1 MEEPEDL
8 RLDPAVLRCPL
19 DLLPLSS
26 AVAGVLRNTFF
37 FTHATSIQQK
47 AIPVFLRPATDIV
60 VEACTGSGKTL
71 AFLVPIAERLLR
83 YNDENIQATGRPHLT
98 KRIQA
103 LVLSPS
109 KNLSRQTFRVC
120 QRLLASLPHNL
131 KCFLWGDG
139 RMEGELEAF
148 KRCARGGGNIL
159 VSHPESLLQRLR
171 AAKRECSFRYQFLH
185 SGHRRGRRRS
195 QDRPRE
201 AAGVALAHSHTIGH
215 GAVRCDVH
223 VFPRDG
229 GFVKR
234 HLGEVVHLDA
244 EESAWDEPLEGI
256 DYANGDL
263 PTPKTL
269 VSAELLETLCPAD
282 GQRRCVM
289 IRDKTSTQVNLSNR
303 FMWVK
308 AEDKLSTLMHL
319 IKVHSTKKHFVFFN
333 NSECLEYVGN
343 LLDHMGEDGARLLGE
358 LPIYR
363 VHGELKESQ
372 KLVRFRKFVE
382 DTRGILLCTDASF
395 AFGLDI
401 RHVDYVLHFDVP
413 REPRV
418 YVHRVGRTAR
428 MGTIGTSVMFL
439 PAERKAEL
447 TAPGGYLAQL
457 NDSLAGEEVKAPVM
471 RTVFNL
477 LPLIRGLLSFNPSLL
492 QCAREALSLYA
503 AELAQPRGD
512 NPEPL
517 AAADFESQM
526 LIAMRSLGL
535 DLQSNLHMPT
545 YMDTVRSKLEDA
557 PASRD
562 APMGAVEA
570 KPSDT
575 IPEVIKP
582 TSLPDLHLPK
592 TPSNAPDGPTIKRKR
607 RRPILDAS
615 HHQQVPAAS
624 AAGCPTISTTKTK
637 KKRMITTTETP
648 CRVTS

>member
-98 KRIQA
+98 KTIQA

-171 AAKRECSFRYQFLH
+171 AAKGSVVFDTNFFILVIDEADVVLKTAPEKLQALLSLIPTPSATALCGATCTCS
-185 SGHRRGRRRS
+185 
-195 QDRPRE
+195 PE
-201 AAGVALAHSHTIGH
+201 T
-215 GAVRCDVH
+215 GA
-223 VFPRDG
+223 
-229 GFVKR
+229 FVKR

-343 LLDHMGEDGARLLGE
+343 LLEHMGDDGARLLGE
-358 LPIYR
+358 LPVYR

-557 PASRD
+557 PLSRD

-570 KPSDT
+570 KLSDT

-582 TSLPDLHLPK
+582 TSLPDLHPPK

-607 RRPILDAS
+607 RRPILDAC

-637 KKRMITTTETP
+637 KKRRTAATEMP
-648 CRVTS
+648 CSVTS